1 MGEGTIPF
9 AARSVVW
16 TLACAVWLGH
26 ARAEEVTPQ
35 ATLEYDRAIDA
46 AVDEYE
52 RGNYAEAREHFRE
65 AHDLH
70 PNARTLRG
78 LGKVEFELRNYGE
91 AVRLLGEALDSS
103 ERPLVEALRVEV
115 EQLLQ
120 RASAYVG
127 EVHVNVQPGTATVIV
142 DGVTVASG
150 PQAEL
155 NLLVGDHLLEFRAL
169 GRLPERRQISV
180 RGREQLAVHVTLSAV
195 EAERASAPLQAP
207 RSDATP
213 VYKEPWLWVGSAVAA
228 AGVAVAVIFAARD
241 RHEGASGGTSGLVL
255 PSP

>member
-1 MGEGTIPF
+1 MGEGIRS

-16 TLACAVWLGH
+16 MLACVVWLGH
-26 ARAEEVTPQ
+26 AHADSVDTMTP
-35 ATLEYDRAIDA
+35 EYDRAIDA
-46 AVDEYE
+46 AIDEHE

-65 AHDLH
+65 AHELY

-91 AVRLLGEALDSS
+91 AVRFLSEALESR
-103 ERPLVEALRVEV
+103 ERPLAEPLRVEV
-115 EQLLQ
+115 EHLLE

-127 EVHVNVQPGTATVIV
+127 EVHVQVQPGSATVIV
-142 DGVTVASG
+142 DGVTVANG

-195 EAERASAPLQAP
+195 EAERASPPPPQAP
-207 RSDATP
+207 RSDAP
-213 VYKEPWLWVGSAVAA
+213 PLLKRPWLWVGTAVAA
-228 AGVAVAVIFAARD
+228 AGVTLAVIFATRD
-241 RHEGASGGTSGLVL
+241 RTEGASGGTSGLVL
-255 PSP
+255 GSP